1 MQNIS
6 VNKSSESQ
14 EIGIAKFKKGLFSKM
29 HEIFRSL
36 LSCRTKRAVEN
47 ALLLRRSREL
57 STHPFILPWH
67 ESFFSACIAN
77 LHIDWLQPCGI
88 SGLVDTYSVIFLGH
102 AYFSFFSVFKSVHT
116 RKRNVAISIRAKS
129 FLFPS
134 VHTKTLTIWRYV
146 SKNLY
151 YRDRFQKSAFFVL

>member
-1 MQNIS
+1 
-6 VNKSSESQ
+6 
-14 EIGIAKFKKGLFSKM
+14 M

-102 AYFSFFSVFKSVHT
+102 AYFSFFAVFKSVHT
-116 RKRNVAISIRAKS
+116 RKRNVAIVFARDPS
-129 FLFPS
+129 FSSPS
-134 VHTKTLTIWRYV
+134 TRKRWQFGVV

-151 YRDRFQKSAFFVL
+151 YVDRFQKSAFQVLEITVCVWTEGYNGEKKIFLFKNIREPF